1 MKAGKFKIKMPTDW
15 VSREGPPSDLYMAIF
30 LLCPL
35 IAERA
40 LVPFS
45 SYKGTN
51 PLWGFHPHDLH
62 PWWRLPIISVGGTHT
77 FSTQQGWWLST
88 AMENTPWQSVP
99 CLLHNP
105 PWQPC
110 LPILSVWPPACWLM
124 ACSIIL
130 RNRSPLFQI
139 SIPRPLHNLNLHT
152 HSSGRPRTLHT
163 SQR

>member
-1 MKAGKFKIKMPTDW
+1 MKARKFKIKMPTYL

-40 LVPFS
+40 LVSFS

-62 PWWRLPIISVGGTHT
+62 PRWRLQIISVGGTHT

-99 CLLHNP
+99 CLLHTP
-105 PWQPC
+105 MAALPAFPFC
-110 LPILSVWPPACWLM
+110 LTTCLLANGMFYNSEEPQSSLP
-124 ACSIIL
+124 
-130 RNRSPLFQI
+130 
-139 SIPRPLHNLNLHT
+139 NLH
-152 HSSGRPRTLHT
+152 
-163 SQR
+163 SQTIA